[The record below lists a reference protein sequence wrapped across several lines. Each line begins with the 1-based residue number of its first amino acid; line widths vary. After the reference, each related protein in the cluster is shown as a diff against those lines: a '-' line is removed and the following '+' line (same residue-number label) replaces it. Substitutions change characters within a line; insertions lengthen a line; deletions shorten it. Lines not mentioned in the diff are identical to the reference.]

1 MARFASRRAAF
12 VMCGVRFARI
22 LTRRSASRTWVSR
35 SATAGGSAACGEVEL
50 MAGIVSAPDGWQ
62 QMVRDAIATASR
74 PINVDPRFS
83 PRVTARGAADTANDR
98 GSSPP
103 ARAAATLLLLYPA
116 ADGSGLVAPITIRH
130 GGLRTHAGEVS
141 LPGGAVDAADADRA
155 ATALR
160 EAAEEIG
167 LDSVAAGVTVA
178 GALDPIWIPVSSF
191 ELLPVVATAARAPH
205 LIPQQNPRWRPSS
218 SFHSPGSSR
227 PMPSGSRPSSSAN
240 GASRLRHIATPTS
253 VSGAQPPGLSRWR
266 CSPTSV

>member
-1 MARFASRRAAF
+1 
-12 VMCGVRFARI
+12 
-22 LTRRSASRTWVSR
+22 
-35 SATAGGSAACGEVEL
+35 

-62 QMVRDAIATASR
+62 QMVRDAIATVSR

-130 GGLRTHAGEVS
+130 DGLRTHAGEVS
-141 LPGGAVDAADADRA
+141 LPGGAVDASDADRA

-205 LIPQQNPRWRPSS
+205 LIPQESEVASIVELPLARLFETDAIGLETFIVREWRLEAAAYR
-218 SFHSPGSSR
+218 HADLR
-227 PMPSGSRPSSSAN
+227 VW
-240 GASRLRHIATPTS
+240 GATARTLAMLATVLS
-253 VSGAQPPGLSRWR
+253 EAGL
-266 CSPTSV
+266 V